1 MTIENIFLILI
12 AGIGLVHGIFSAL
25 YIKLFAKRVMHNTL
39 LTWLLLFFAYR
50 IGKSIA
56 MYFLDDLEF
65 LFIFSGLGSMLAI
78 GPLLFLYF
86 KAITNKLFQWK
97 NKYFIHFFPAL
108 ITIIVAFYIHKGWFI
123 PNRKYLIVVIVF
135 LFYSQFLVY
144 IIMSFRIYFS
154 LKKKNKTTSY
164 HKLSNWMKTVLF
176 GISLIWIAYFLN
188 IFEDSIPYI
197 SGPIL
202 YSIVIYVLT
211 FYAVKLDVLNFNIG
225 SLESAEDI
233 QNSANLFDELKLLIE
248 NEEKYL
254 NPDLNLNLLAQE
266 FRISPH
272 QLSKLINEHAK
283 KNFNDFLNYYRIKKS
298 KELLV
303 NKNNSHLTIAS
314 LAMECGFNSLSSFNS
329 AFKKLNSITPSAYKK
344 RFLV

>member
-1 MTIENIFLILI
+1 
-12 AGIGLVHGIFSAL
+12 
-25 YIKLFAKRVMHNTL
+25 
-39 LTWLLLFFAYR
+39 
-50 IGKSIA
+50 
-56 MYFLDDLEF
+56 
-65 LFIFSGLGSMLAI
+65 
-78 GPLLFLYF
+78 
-86 KAITNKLFQWK
+86 
-97 NKYFIHFFPAL
+97 
-108 ITIIVAFYIHKGWFI
+108 
-123 PNRKYLIVVIVF
+123 
-135 LFYSQFLVY
+135 
-144 IIMSFRIYFS
+144 
-154 LKKKNKTTSY
+154 
-164 HKLSNWMKTVLF
+164 MKTVLF

-272 QLSKLINEHAK
+272 QTLQAHK
-283 KNFNDFLNYYRIKKS
+283 
-298 KELLV
+298 
-303 NKNNSHLTIAS
+303 
-314 LAMECGFNSLSSFNS
+314 
-329 AFKKLNSITPSAYKK
+329 
-344 RFLV
+344 